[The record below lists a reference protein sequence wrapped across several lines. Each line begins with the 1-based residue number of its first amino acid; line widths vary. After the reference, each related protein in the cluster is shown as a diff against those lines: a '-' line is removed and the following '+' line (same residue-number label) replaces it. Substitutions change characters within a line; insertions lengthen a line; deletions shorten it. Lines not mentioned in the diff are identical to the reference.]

1 MTVGAR
7 VRACFRAAVVAVLL
21 AASISVGSD
30 SGVSGAGAP
39 ALGPVFHVPILLYHR
54 IVPAAEAGGSL
65 PALVVSPEEFATQLD
80 ALQAAGWHSVTAA
93 QLGRYLGAGR
103 TPPARSFVITI
114 DDGTD
119 DGFTYAYPLLRR
131 HGFVA
136 SYFVVAGRIG
146 QPQHMDPSQLRELA
160 AAGNEIANHSMD
172 HLHMTQLPHARL
184 ARQIDDASLAIA
196 AITGQRP
203 STFAYPF
210 GEQDAAVAAAVGA
223 CPGLRVAFTTAAGAS
238 ETWTGRYELPRLDVR
253 PEMRPSD
260 LLAAM
265 DRAA

>member
-1 MTVGAR
+1 V
-7 VRACFRAAVVAVLL
+7 
-21 AASISVGSD
+21 
-30 SGVSGAGAP
+30 
-39 ALGPVFHVPILLYHR
+39 PVLLYHR
-54 IVPAAEAGGSL
+54 IVPAAEAGNSL
-65 PALVVSPEEFATQLD
+65 PALVVSPDEFAVQLD

-93 QLGRYLGAGR
+93 QLGQYLAAGQAL
-103 TPPARSFVITI
+103 PARRFVITI
-114 DDGTD
+114 DDGTE
-119 DGFTYAYPLLRR
+119 DGFTYAYPLLQR

-146 QPQHMDPSQLRELA
+146 QSQHMDRRQLRELA

-172 HLHMTQLPHARL
+172 HLHMTRLPYARL

-196 AITGQRP
+196 KITGQQP

-210 GEQDAAVAAAVGA
+210 GEQNAAVAAAVGA
-223 CPGLRVAFTTAAGAS
+223 CPGLRIAFTTAAGAS

-253 PEMRPSD
+253 PDMGPSD